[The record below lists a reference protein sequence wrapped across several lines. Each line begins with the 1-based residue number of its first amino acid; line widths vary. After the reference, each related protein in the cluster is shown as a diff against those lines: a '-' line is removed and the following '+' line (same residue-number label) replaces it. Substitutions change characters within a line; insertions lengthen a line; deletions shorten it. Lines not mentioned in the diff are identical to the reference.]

1 MAGRFPLLGAE
12 LLASSTAP
20 GAAAEAADRLGV
32 AELTQRPLHTLS
44 GGQLQRMYLARA
56 IGCVAAGAQV
66 LLADEPTAA
75 LDFDG
80 QEEAADVLT
89 SLPVTLV
96 VVTHDRTLAE
106 RCDRVLEMAA
116 GLLAGGPVNL
126 ATADLGTLLQLV
138 PVQRAGIALLLAA
151 IGLPVIGVV
160 IVGLDIMPVRFA
172 MMHVA
177 LLGIA
182 LGLLTGLDPML
193 CALVACALAG
203 AGVAPLARTPDGLS
217 GAMGLLMSLAIAA
230 ALLLL
235 AVTGVNASGA
245 FALLW
250 GSILSVGTPDLI
262 VLGVLALAV
271 PGLFWWRR
279 REIGLLLYDRE
290 LAQCS
295 GVPVRAL
302 TAALLVLVA
311 IAVAGA
317 IKLTGALLVD
327 ALTLLPALAARRLG
341 SSLKSITLWAIGIG
355 VVVNLTGFVL
365 ALWLD
370 WPPGPVLVLTAG
382 AVVLAVHFI
391 PERRIS
397 SWRTPASVSLPSSH

>member
-1 MAGRFPLLGAE
+1 M
-12 LLASSTAP
+12 ST
-20 GAAAEAADRLGV
+20 
-32 AELTQRPLHTLS
+32 
-44 GGQLQRMYLARA
+44 
-56 IGCVAAGAQV
+56 
-66 LLADEPTAA
+66 
-75 LDFDG
+75 
-80 QEEAADVLT
+80 
-89 SLPVTLV
+89 
-96 VVTHDRTLAE
+96 TLA
-106 RCDRVLEMAA
+106 
-116 GLLAGGPVNL
+116 G
-126 ATADLGTLLQLV
+126 ADLGTLLQLV
-138 PVQRAGIALLLAA
+138 PVQRAGFALLLAA
-151 IGLPVIGVV
+151 VGLPVIGVV

-182 LGLLTGLDPML
+182 VGLLIGLDPML

-230 ALLLL
+230 ALLVL
-235 AVTGVNASGA
+235 AVSGVNASGA

-250 GSILSVGTPDLI
+250 GSILSVGTADLV
-262 VLGVLALAV
+262 VLGVLAVLV

-279 REIGLLLYDRE
+279 RDVALLLYDRE

-302 TAALLVLVA
+302 TAVLLVLVA
-311 IAVAGA
+311 VAVAGA

-341 SSLKSITLWAIGIG
+341 TSLRSITGWAVAIG
-355 VVVNLTGFVL
+355 VLVNLTGFL
-365 ALWLD
+365 IALWLD

-382 AVVLAVHFI
+382 ILVLAVHLV

-397 SWRTPASVSLPSSH
+397 SWRREPASAALPSSH

>member
-1 MAGRFPLLGAE
+1 M
-12 LLASSTAP
+12 
-20 GAAAEAADRLGV
+20 
-32 AELTQRPLHTLS
+32 
-44 GGQLQRMYLARA
+44 
-56 IGCVAAGAQV
+56 
-66 LLADEPTAA
+66 
-75 LDFDG
+75 
-80 QEEAADVLT
+80 T
-89 SLPVTLV
+89 SVT
-96 VVTHDRTLAE
+96 
-106 RCDRVLEMAA
+106 
-116 GLLAGGPVNL
+116 L
-126 ATADLGTLLQLV
+126 ATADLGALLQLV
-138 PVQRAGIALLLAA
+138 PVQRAGTALLLAA
-151 IGLPVIGVV
+151 VGLPVIGVV

-182 LGLLTGLDPML
+182 VGLLTGLDPML

-203 AGVAPLARTPDGLS
+203 AGVAPLARTPDGMS

-230 ALLLL
+230 ALLLM
-235 AVTGVNASGA
+235 AVSGVNASGA

-250 GSILSVGTPDLI
+250 GSVLSVGTPDLV
-262 VLGVLALAV
+262 VLGVLAVAV

-279 REIGLLLYDRE
+279 REIGLLLHDRE

-341 SSLKSITLWAIGIG
+341 GSLKSITLWAMGIG
-355 VVVNLTGFVL
+355 VVVNLAGFLL

-382 AVVLAVHFI
+382 ALVLAVHFI

-397 SWRTPASVSLPSSH
+397 SWRAPASVSLPSSH

>member
-1 MAGRFPLLGAE
+1 MSATLAAAS
-12 LLASSTAP
+12 LAS
-20 GAAAEAADRLGV
+20 
-32 AELTQRPLHTLS
+32 
-44 GGQLQRMYLARA
+44 
-56 IGCVAAGAQV
+56 
-66 LLADEPTAA
+66 
-75 LDFDG
+75 
-80 QEEAADVLT
+80 
-89 SLPVTLV
+89 
-96 VVTHDRTLAE
+96 
-106 RCDRVLEMAA
+106 
-116 GLLAGGPVNL
+116 
-126 ATADLGTLLQLV
+126 ADLGTLLQLA
-138 PVQRAGIALLLAA
+138 PVQRAGFALLLAA
-151 IGLPVIGVV
+151 VGLPVIGVV

-182 LGLLTGLDPML
+182 VGLLAGLDPML

-235 AVTGVNASGA
+235 AVSGVNASGA

-250 GSILSVGTPDLI
+250 GSILSVGGADLV
-262 VLGVLALAV
+262 VLGVLAVLV

-279 REIGLLLYDRE
+279 REVALLLYDRE

-302 TAALLVLVA
+302 TTVLLVLVA
-311 IAVAGA
+311 VAVAGA

-341 SSLKSITLWAIGIG
+341 TSLKSITGWAVGIG
-355 VVVNLTGFVL
+355 VFVNLTGFL
-365 ALWLD
+365 IALRLD

-382 AVVLAVHFI
+382 ALVLAVHLV
-391 PERRIS
+391 PERRIR
-397 SWRTPASVSLPSSH
+397 SWRREPASAALPSSH

>member
-1 MAGRFPLLGAE
+1 MT
-12 LLASSTAP
+12 LA
-20 GAAAEAADRLGV
+20 
-32 AELTQRPLHTLS
+32 
-44 GGQLQRMYLARA
+44 
-56 IGCVAAGAQV
+56 
-66 LLADEPTAA
+66 LADVGA
-75 LDFDG
+75 L
-80 QEEAADVLT
+80 
-89 SLPVTLV
+89 
-96 VVTHDRTLAE
+96 
-106 RCDRVLEMAA
+106 LE
-116 GLLAGGPVNL
+116 
-126 ATADLGTLLQLV
+126 LV
-138 PVQRAGIALLLAA
+138 PVQRAGFALLLAA
-151 IGLPVIGVV
+151 IGLPVVGVV

-182 LGLLTGLDPML
+182 IGMLTGLDPML
-193 CALVACALAG
+193 CALAACALAG
-203 AGVAPLARTPDGLS
+203 AGVAPLAGTPSGLS

-235 AVTGVNASGA
+235 SVSGVNASGA

-250 GSILSVGTPDLI
+250 GSILSVDTADLV
-262 VLGVLALAV
+262 VLGVLAVVV

-279 REIGLLLYDRE
+279 RDIGLLLYDRE
-290 LAQCS
+290 LAHCS

-311 IAVAGA
+311 VAVAGA

-341 SSLKSITLWAIGIG
+341 TSLRSITLWAVGIGI
-355 VVVNLTGFVL
+355 VVNVTGFLL

-382 AVVLAVHFI
+382 ILVLAVHCI
-391 PERRIS
+391 PERRITA
-397 SWRTPASVSLPSSH
+397 WRAPASAPLPSSR